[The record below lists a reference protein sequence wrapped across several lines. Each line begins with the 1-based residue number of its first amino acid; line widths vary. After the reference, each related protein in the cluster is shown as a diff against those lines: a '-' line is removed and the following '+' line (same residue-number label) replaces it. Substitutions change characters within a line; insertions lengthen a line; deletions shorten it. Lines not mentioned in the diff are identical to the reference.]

1 MDYYVTFM
9 ASIFRSVRFGAS
21 SAHGKANM
29 QRFNYFREQGAFTR
43 KSDGTYSVN
52 MEKMKDAIKSLSKL
66 IIELQGDGDK
76 AAVTELMSKQ
86 AVIGKQLQEDLDKVN
101 NMGIPVDVDF
111 EQGTAVLGL

>member
-1 MDYYVTFM
+1 
-9 ASIFRSVRFGAS
+9 
-21 SAHGKANM
+21 
-29 QRFNYFREQGAFTR
+29 
-43 KSDGTYSVN
+43 
-52 MEKMKDAIKSLSKL
+52 L

-101 NMGIPVDVDF
+101 NMGIPVDVVF